1 VDATSVKKIGKY
13 EITGILGRGG
23 MGVVYRAEDKRIG
36 RLVAIKTLTEG
47 YSGQPEM
54 LERFYREAQAGILQ
68 HPNIVIVYD
77 LGDEDGVPF
86 IVMEYVTGEPLDKTI
101 TSGRQLPMID
111 RLSIIEQVCAALG
124 YAHQRG
130 VVHRDIKPANV
141 IVQPDGHAKIVDFGI
156 ARVQSSN
163 AETGLTRTGN
173 VIGTIHYIAPER
185 LRGQPFDGRSD
196 IFSTGVMLYLLLAG
210 QLPFVGEDMTVLQKL
225 VNEPHPP
232 LKTHISDYP
241 SGLDAILDRALAK
254 DPEQRYATAEEFAAD
269 LRAISEELKK
279 GRVTELF
286 NDAERLTTEQQFG
299 RAREVLLH
307 VVKIDSQ
314 HTAAKQLLGIVQQ
327 NLARLQRAEQIRQ
340 LVAEAEEALA
350 SKRFPEALASLDQ
363 AVKLDPAS
371 TELQA
376 KLEAAKE
383 KKQRQDEIG
392 SLLAEADASRNRGD
406 LTGALKV
413 LEKALRLDQEN
424 TKLRAAYAAFAKQA
438 KLAAQQGQIRAMLD
452 NARQEVSSRH
462 FTSAIEILR
471 EVSKLDPS
479 LPELESLL
487 QTAVSGQEQERRR
500 KLLEQLQT
508 QIEGCLLAD
517 EYDRATDLVNRAVE
531 QLPTEASLL
540 QLKTR
545 VASQA
550 RAFRVRQLID
560 TTAADAQRVFA
571 SSPHEALL
579 IVQRALQELPGEE
592 RLLALEDSLRQRLKN
607 LQAEEV
613 RGRYLREAQD
623 AIDRSQ
629 FETAIGTLESYQLEF
644 SDTTGVNELLDFAR
658 GELAQQKRRERIA
671 SCAMQAKSLIQE
683 ERITEAIRLLEPVA
697 AETGDASLSRL
708 LTEARGQQAE
718 AARKLEALL
727 SRVKGLRERGQ
738 LDEAIKLLEGSPQ
751 ATAKGT
757 QLNTLLMELRAE
769 NARQQA
775 ELRAENARK
784 QAIVAAIASASQALE
799 KMDFH
804 AGLEA
809 LQSVRRAYGDSEDLS
824 RVISDYEA
832 RRTAIANEGI
842 GKSVEAA
849 RTALLS
855 NDPAAA
861 LKELQGSAGLV
872 EFADSS
878 QQADWRR
885 LRAEAAKPPVRRATA
900 TIETDSAAGI
910 AGEEPEAVAQRG
922 REPRLQPKL
931 IALIAGG
938 LALVVILV
946 LVIAL
951 RGHKSTAANQP
962 PPSPTSPAAP
972 VIPPTGTLNVQ
983 GNLGDVNVFVDGV
996 LKGFTQS
1003 DGKLSLPVDEGTH
1016 SVRFTKAGY
1025 EDYQAPGITIST
1037 NKEASVPFNLN
1048 PTTGAAPPPPTDAYL
1063 TIHSAPGG
1071 ALVSVDKV
1079 QAGRTDA
1086 QGNLI
1091 IPVKPG
1097 KRAVQIG
1104 LDNFQTFNQS
1114 VNVKAGEK
1122 KSLAAALTPSVTK
1135 PTSVP
1140 ASAPA
1145 PAATAPTPQPV
1156 QILSFSAS
1164 ASQIEQGQ
1172 STTLKW
1178 DTANASDVTIDNGL
1192 DAQASSSHVSVSP
1205 STDTTYTLTAK
1216 GTGGPLQKSV
1226 KITVEPKKVEVQ
1238 PPPPPPPTP
1247 SSTPIR
1253 PADDRVPLQEVMR
1266 HFQSALDSH
1275 DAGKIQAVWAGNKSR
1290 DFQSF
1295 LKKNPEAVV
1304 KDDCSPSSLV
1314 LAGETSAQWTCTETI
1329 TIKSGGRSQPPTSRQ
1344 IRFSFVKNNGAW
1356 SISDRQ

>member
-1 VDATSVKKIGKY
+1 MDATSVKKIGKY

-141 IVQPDGHAKIVDFGI
+141 IVQPDGQAKIVDFGI

-210 QLPFVGEDMTVLQKL
+210 QLPFVGEDLTVLQKL

-241 SGLDAILDRALAK
+241 SALDAILDRALAK

-314 HTAAKQLLGIVQQ
+314 HAAAKQLLGIVQQ

-363 AVKLDPAS
+363 AVKLDPTS
-371 TELQA
+371 TDLQA

-438 KLAAQQGQIRAMLD
+438 KLAAQQGQIREMLD

-508 QIEGCLLAD
+508 QIESCLLAD

-560 TTAADAQRVFA
+560 TTAADAQRAFA
-571 SSPHEALL
+571 GSPHEALL

-629 FETAIGTLESYQLEF
+629 FETAIGILETYELEF
-644 SDTTGVNELLDFAR
+644 NNTTGVNELLDFAR
-658 GELAQQKRRERIA
+658 GEMAHQKRRERIA
-671 SCAMQAKSLIQE
+671 SCSMQAKSLIQE
-683 ERITEAIRLLEPVA
+683 ERITEAIRVLEPVA

-718 AARKLEALL
+718 AARKLEAFL

-751 ATAKGT
+751 AAANGT
-757 QLNTLLMELRAE
+757 QLNTLLT
-769 NARQQA
+769 

-824 RVISDYEA
+824 RVISDYEV
-832 RRTAIANEGI
+832 RRTAIANDGI

-855 NDPAAA
+855 DEPAAA

-872 EFADSS
+872 EFAGSS

-885 LRAEAAKPPVRRATA
+885 LRAEAAKPPVRRVTA
-900 TIETDSAAGI
+900 PIETDSVTGTAV
-910 AGEEPEAVAQRG
+910 EEVPEVVTQRG
-922 REPRLQPKL
+922 SAPEPQPKVRM
-931 IALIAGG
+931 IALVAGG
-938 LALVVILV
+938 LALVVVLV
-946 LVIAL
+946 LVIFAL
-951 RGHKSTAANQP
+951 RSHKPSATNQP
-962 PPSPTSPAAP
+962 PPTARGP
-972 VIPPTGTLNVQ
+972 VTPIAPPTGTLNVQ

-1003 DGKLSLPVDEGTH
+1003 DGKLLLPVDEGTH

-1025 EDYQAPGITIST
+1025 EDYPAPGIAISA
-1037 NKEASVPFNLN
+1037 NKEAIVPFNLN
-1048 PTTGAAPPPPTDAYL
+1048 PNAGAAPPSPTEAYL

-1071 ALVSVDKV
+1071 ALVSIDKA

-1091 IPVKPG
+1091 VPVKPG
-1097 KRAVQIG
+1097 RRTVQIG

-1114 VNVKAGEK
+1114 VNVKVGEK
-1122 KSLAAALTPSVTK
+1122 KSLAAALTALPK
-1135 PTSVP
+1135 PTPVP
-1140 ASAPA
+1140 SSAPA

-1156 QILSFSAS
+1156 QILSFSAA

-1192 DAQASSSHVSVSP
+1192 DAQASSGHISVSP

-1216 GTGGPLQKSV
+1216 GTGGTLQKSV
-1226 KITVEPKKVEVQ
+1226 RVTVEPKKVEVQ
-1238 PPPPPPPTP
+1238 PPAPPPSTS

-1253 PADDRVPLQEVMR
+1253 PVDEAALLQEVVSR
-1266 HFQSALDSH
+1266 FESAYNSH
-1275 DAGKIQAVWAGNKSR
+1275 DIARMKSAWTGMNAQQSKG
-1290 DFQSF
+1290 FQSF
-1295 LKKNPEAVV
+1295 FKGNPEATV
-1304 KDDCSPSSLV
+1304 KDNCTHSSLTIS
-1314 LAGETSAQWTCTETI
+1314 GDTAQWACTET
-1329 TIKSGGRSQPPTSRQ
+1329 TTVKSGGKLQGSSRP
-1344 IRFSFVKNNGAW
+1344 IRFSFVKNSGAW